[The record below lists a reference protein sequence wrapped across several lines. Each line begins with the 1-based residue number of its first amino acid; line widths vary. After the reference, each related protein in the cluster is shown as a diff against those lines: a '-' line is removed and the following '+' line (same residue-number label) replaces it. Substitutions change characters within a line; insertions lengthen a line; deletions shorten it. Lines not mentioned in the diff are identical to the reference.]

1 MLRYLF
7 YANAVI
13 GLVLAVL
20 FLFVPD
26 VVASSYSGKM
36 DATAVTLGRYLAAAL
51 LPLAYVAWVAAG
63 AKASALKL
71 AVIRVFSVSSLIG
84 LVIAGLAMSA
94 SVVSTGGGIFNVAL
108 SAIFLI
114 GFGYYGF
121 VKPERGE

>member
-7 YANAVI
+7 YANAVV
-13 GLVLAVL
+13 GLVFGLL

-26 VVASSYSGKM
+26 VVATSYGGKM
-36 DATAVTLGRYLAAAL
+36 DATAVTLGRYFASSI
-51 LPLAYVAWVAAG
+51 LPLAYVSWVAAG
-63 AKASALKL
+63 ANASALKL
-71 AVIRVFSVSSLIG
+71 AVVRAFSVSSLIG

-94 SVVSTGGGIFNVAL
+94 SVVSTGGGIFNIVL

>member
-7 YANAVI
+7 YANAVVSVVF
-13 GLVLAVL
+13 GLL

-26 VVASSYSGKM
+26 VVATSYGGKM
-36 DATAVTLGRYLAAAL
+36 DATAVTLGRYFASAI
-51 LPLAYVAWVAAG
+51 LPLAYVAWVASG
-63 AKASALKL
+63 ATASVLKL
-71 AVIRVFSVSSLIG
+71 AVIRMFSVSALIG

-94 SVVSTGGGIFNVAL
+94 SVVSTGGGIFNIVL